1 MYNSN
6 LQEEASVI
14 MNNKSTMKLGF
25 VGFIYT
31 PPKEIQ
37 SPVEG
42 LKWHMAKTKEL
53 GGGVTQFIVPLEWD
67 QKILEDIK
75 EHMAKTENELEL
87 GAPIF
92 GTLALKGSLLDENR
106 KEIRDIIDAQI
117 KAAHF
122 LNVKILRG
130 AYGKLKL
137 EYTRYN
143 KNFPRKDHINYVI
156 NNLKEAA
163 KIFEDA
169 GLYFALENHCD
180 FTGKEF
186 AEMFSVVNSS
196 HIGCTLDTANGFTIY
211 NDPNED
217 VEYLAK
223 YAFTTHIKDMLV
235 QDFESDFGLIPY
247 QARGCAV
254 GDGNVDIPRA
264 LDLLD
269 QQSPFSKGLH
279 LIIEQGWMNYDTVTD
294 RDAYDKECVHRGL
307 AYLKS
312 ILGR

>member
-1 MYNSN
+1 MSN
-6 LQEEASVI
+6 KA
-14 MNNKSTMKLGF
+14 TWKLGF

-37 SPVEG
+37 DPVEG
-42 LKWHMAKTKEL
+42 LKWHMSKTREL
-53 GGGVTQFIVPLEWD
+53 GGGVTQFILPIKWD
-67 QKILEDIK
+67 QRTLEDIR

-92 GTLALKGSLLDENR
+92 GTLALKGSITGDNK
-106 KEIRDIIDAQI
+106 KEIREIIDSQI
-117 KAAHF
+117 RAARF
-122 LNVKILRG
+122 LGVKVLRG

-143 KNFPRKDHINYVI
+143 KQYPRKEHMQFVI
-156 NNLKEAA
+156 NNLTEAA

-180 FTGKEF
+180 FTGREF
-186 AEMFSVVNSS
+186 ADIFSTVNSK
-196 HIGCTLDTANGFTIY
+196 HIGCTLDTANGFTVY
-211 NDPNED
+211 CDPNED
-217 VEYLAK
+217 VEYLAQ

-235 QDFESDFGLIPY
+235 QDFESEYGLIPY

-269 QQSPFSKGLH
+269 RQSPFSNGLH
-279 LIIEQGWMNYDTVTD
+279 LIIEQGWMNYDGITD
-294 RDAYDKECVHRGL
+294 RAAYDKECVHKGL
-307 AYLKS
+307 KYLKGL
-312 ILGR
+312 LGRA